1 MTPGPTG
8 STQHPFR
15 LDRDRAAVELSDP
28 EGDLWPVNPYSDA
41 DELNLLLEAAQSAG
55 VLTALAPAAALYVYP
70 MSLTEPEPLLAV
82 NPGRPPLLLGQALR
96 LGEREGEDPIA
107 FTLRLLEGIAAEAK
121 ALLLEAGADGARL
134 DRIAAFMN
142 RPGQWN
148 GDSVCEMVATELRE
162 SGRPLLDKDG
172 IETPDGVD

>member
-8 STQHPFR
+8 SAQHLFR

-55 VLTALAPAAALYVYP
+55 VLTARAPAAALYVYP

-96 LGEREGEDPIA
+96 LGEREGEDPIS
-107 FTLRLLEGIAAEAK
+107 FTLRLLEEIAAEAK
-121 ALLLEAGADGARL
+121 ALLLKAGADGARL

-142 RPGQWN
+142 RPGPR
-148 GDSVCEMVATELRE
+148 GAADLYAVVAAELRQ
-162 SGRPLLDKDG
+162 SGRRITGDR
-172 IETPDGVD
+172 